1 MPVKLSTS
9 LLLQTKV
16 EGLTAW
22 NLSVDCLMLI
32 DPVDRLLDVL
42 PREMRIGL
50 LTNQVS
56 FSFAKHRYSF
66 EEIPGLERVFLPE
79 HGLFAELQDQIPID
93 SVSPYRFLRDVQWVS
108 LYGERESSLLP
119 DASLLMDL
127 DMIVVDVQDVG
138 ARYYTFLTSVFY
150 TMQVALTLENP
161 PAFCIVDRPNPAG
174 RAVEGTPL
182 QSRYASFV
190 GLPGVPHRH
199 GLTAAELLLYYRDR
213 HPDLKNGHRL
223 KFAVIPYDHSIPI
236 RDETG
241 WLTQETKTHTAMQP
255 PWTIPPSPNM
265 PSPITPFV
273 YAGQCLLE
281 GTNLSEGRGTTRPFE
296 IFGAPYIDENW
307 MMSLAQ
313 RDEIRQADL
322 SLRPLR
328 FIPTFHKFAGSV
340 CNGWQ
345 LLPLGRRFHSLLFS
359 LDLLRLIKE
368 RFADFAWRTET
379 YEYRDD
385 LLAIEMLAGDDRLLE
400 YLNGRGKRS
409 ELQQYLEAEE
419 RRWVEQA
426 RPYVLYADVL
436 TPTAGQGSA
445 RS

>member
-1 MPVKLSTS
+1 MHVKLSAP
-9 LLLQTKV
+9 LLLQAKV

-42 PREMRIGL
+42 PRGLRIGL
-50 LTNQVS
+50 LANQVS
-56 FSFAKHRYSF
+56 FSFTKNRYSF
-66 EEIPGLERVFLPE
+66 ELIPGLERAFLPE

-119 DASLLMDL
+119 DASLLKDL
-127 DMIVVDVQDVG
+127 DMIIVDVQDVG

-182 QSRYASFV
+182 QNRYASFV
-190 GLPGVPHRH
+190 GVPGVLHRH
-199 GLTAAELLLYYRDR
+199 GLTAAELILYYRDR

-223 KFAVIPYDHSIPI
+223 KFAIIAYDHSIPI
-236 RDETG
+236 KDETG
-241 WLTQETKTHTAMQP
+241 WLTKEADTRTAMQP

-313 RDEIRQADL
+313 RDEIRHADL

-400 YLNGRGKRS
+400 YLNGRGERA
-409 ELQQYLEAEE
+409 ELQQYIEAEE

-426 RPYVLYADVL
+426 QPYVLYADIL
-436 TPTAGQGSA
+436 TPTAGQV
-445 RS
+445 

>member
-1 MPVKLSTS
+1 M
-9 LLLQTKV
+9 KV

-50 LTNQVS
+50 LANQVS
-56 FSFAKHRYSF
+56 FSFARNRYSF
-66 EEIPGLERVFLPE
+66 EVIPGLERVFLPE

-119 DASLLMDL
+119 DASLLKDL
-127 DMIVVDVQDVG
+127 DVIIVDVQDVG

-190 GLPGVPHRH
+190 GVPGVPHRH

-223 KFAVIPYDHSIPI
+223 KFAVITYDHSIPI
-236 RDETG
+236 KDETG
-241 WLTQETKTHTAMQP
+241 WLTKETDRRTAMQP

-313 RDEIRQADL
+313 REEIRQTDL

-359 LDLLRLIKE
+359 LALLRLIKE

-419 RRWVEQA
+419 LRWVEQA
-426 RPYVLYADVL
+426 QPYVLYADIL
-436 TPTAGQGSA
+436 TPTVEQG
-445 RS
+445 

>member
-9 LLLQTKV
+9 LLLQMKV

-50 LTNQVS
+50 LANQVS
-56 FSFAKHRYSF
+56 FSFAKNRYSF
-66 EEIPGLERVFLPE
+66 EEITGLERVFLPE

-119 DASLLMDL
+119 DASLLKDL
-127 DMIVVDVQDVG
+127 DVIIVDVQDVG

-161 PAFCIVDRPNPAG
+161 PAFCIIDRPNPAG

-190 GLPGVPHRH
+190 GVPGVPHRH

-236 RDETG
+236 KDETG
-241 WLTQETKTHTAMQP
+241 WLTKETDRRTAMQP

-265 PSPITPFV
+265 PSPITPLV

-313 RDEIRQADL
+313 RDEIRQDDL

-359 LDLLRLIKE
+359 LALLRLIKE

-419 RRWVEQA
+419 LRWVEQA
-426 RPYVLYADVL
+426 QPYVLYADIL
-436 TPTAGQGSA
+436 TPTVEQG
-445 RS
+445 

>member
-1 MPVKLSTS
+1 MPVKLSAS
-9 LLLQTKV
+9 LLVRPQV

-42 PREMRIGL
+42 PREMRVGL
-50 LTNQVS
+50 LANQVS
-56 FSFAKHRYSF
+56 FSFARNRYSF
-66 EEIPGLERVFLPE
+66 EVIPGLERVFLPE

-119 DASLLMDL
+119 DASLLKDL
-127 DMIVVDVQDVG
+127 DMIIVDVQDVG

-190 GLPGVPHRH
+190 GVPGVPHRH

-236 RDETG
+236 KDETG
-241 WLTQETKTHTAMQP
+241 WLTKEIDRRTAMQP

-265 PSPITPFV
+265 PSPITPLV

-313 RDEIRQADL
+313 RDEIRQDDL

-359 LDLLRLIKE
+359 LALLRLIKE

-419 RRWVEQA
+419 LRWVEQA
-426 RPYVLYADVL
+426 QPYVLYADIL
-436 TPTAGQGSA
+436 TPTVEQG
-445 RS
+445 